1 MVTIMKT
8 PPGYK
13 QTDLGAIPE
22 DWEVC
27 ELGAIGKFKNGINKN
42 ADSFGYGYPFVNLL
56 DIFGRTKLT
65 NSTPLGLINS
75 SIIERRTYE
84 LKKGDVLFIRSSV
97 KPEGV
102 GLTSVV
108 IEDLRDTVYSGFLI
122 RFRDRGQLSIE
133 YKAYCFYDQE
143 FRKRVIENSTVS
155 ANTNIN
161 QVALKKIKIAFPTNK
176 DEQIT
181 IAQALRDVDEL
192 IYRLDELI
200 QKKHNIKQGVMQELL
215 TGKRRLPGFSGEW
228 ITRAIGKV
236 FGFYRTA
243 NNSRADLMGEGVV
256 HYIHYGDLH
265 TLYKHFI
272 DFTQAKL
279 PFVPQSKI
287 LNPALLKE
295 GDLIIADASEDTENI
310 GLAVE
315 IRNLGTKKAIAGLH
329 TFLLRD
335 EQNTFAN
342 GYKGYLLSTYAVRQ
356 QLTQVATGVSV
367 YGLSKDNLSNIEIY
381 FPEDKREQDAIAKLI
396 NDMDLEIQ
404 QLQSILNKYKDI
416 QQGMMQ
422 QLLTGKVRLI

>member
-27 ELGAIGKFKNGINKN
+27 ELGTIGKFKNGINKN

-143 FRKRVIENSTVS
+143 FR
-155 ANTNIN
+155 
-161 QVALKKIKIAFPTNK
+161 
-176 DEQIT
+176 
-181 IAQALRDVDEL
+181 
-192 IYRLDELI
+192 
-200 QKKHNIKQGVMQELL
+200 
-215 TGKRRLPGFSGEW
+215 
-228 ITRAIGKV
+228 
-236 FGFYRTA
+236 
-243 NNSRADLMGEGVV
+243 
-256 HYIHYGDLH
+256 
-265 TLYKHFI
+265 
-272 DFTQAKL
+272 
-279 PFVPQSKI
+279 
-287 LNPALLKE
+287 
-295 GDLIIADASEDTENI
+295 
-310 GLAVE
+310 
-315 IRNLGTKKAIAGLH
+315 
-329 TFLLRD
+329 
-335 EQNTFAN
+335 
-342 GYKGYLLSTYAVRQ
+342 
-356 QLTQVATGVSV
+356 
-367 YGLSKDNLSNIEIY
+367 
-381 FPEDKREQDAIAKLI
+381 
-396 NDMDLEIQ
+396 
-404 QLQSILNKYKDI
+404 
-416 QQGMMQ
+416 
-422 QLLTGKVRLI
+422 